1 MKTTAAPNDGLIFRS
16 GIHYISVLETGCQEL
31 EALLK
36 LVEFHHKA
44 GQATQMSGEKAVF
57 AATTDAVCQL
67 ACIKTYALLFDNTRK
82 VASLYNLRGEDPLH
96 RGSDDLVQRACEV
109 VMLSNSN
116 ETDLGLTAQR
126 VPIDEVIA
134 SKPLCEIN
142 IERSDALKTGHDL
155 VLETFAKLEKEA
167 LTWDL
172 KKVRDL
178 WLAHTSLEADK
189 WMYVHQFHP
198 QLLVFLQKCA
208 ATLRLA
214 VETYKPAVFVRN
226 GRHTWHKINELA
238 QEQPSKADPEP
249 I

>member
-1 MKTTAAPNDGLIFRS
+1 MKTTAVPNDGLIFRS

-226 GRHTWHKINELA
+226 GRHTWHKISELA

>member
-1 MKTTAAPNDGLIFRS
+1 MKTTAEPNDGLIFRS

-36 LVEFHHKA
+36 LVEFHYKKV
-44 GQATQMSGEKAVF
+44 QATQISAEKAVS

-67 ACIKTYALLFDNTRK
+67 ACLKTYALLFDNTRK

-96 RGSDDLVQRACEV
+96 RGSDDLVQRACEIV
-109 VMLSNSN
+109 LLSNSN
-116 ETDLGLTAQR
+116 ETDVGLTAQR

-142 IERSDALKTGHDL
+142 IGRSEALKAGHDL
-155 VLETFAKLEKEA
+155 VLETFARLETEA

-178 WLAHTSLEADK
+178 WLAHTSLEAGK

-198 QLLVFLQKCA
+198 QLLAYLKKCA

-238 QEQPSKADPEP
+238 QEHPSKALEEP
-249 I
+249 T

>member
-1 MKTTAAPNDGLIFRS
+1 MRRPAVPLIPPPGCGSRP
-16 GIHYISVLETGCQEL
+16 LE
-31 EALLK
+31 
-36 LVEFHHKA
+36 
-44 GQATQMSGEKAVF
+44 
-57 AATTDAVCQL
+57 ATTDAVCQL

-116 ETDLGLTAQR
+116 ETNACLIAQR
-126 VPIDEVIA
+126 IPIDEVIA
-134 SKPLCEIN
+134 SKPLCDIN
-142 IERSDALKTGHDL
+142 IERSQELITGHKL

-178 WLAHTSLEADK
+178 WLAHTSLEAGK

-198 QLLVFLQKCA
+198 QLLAFLQQCA

-214 VETYKPAVFVRN
+214 VETYKPALFERN
-226 GRHTWHKINELA
+226 GRHTWNKVNELA
-238 QEQPSKADPEP
+238 REQPPKAEQEP
-249 I
+249 T